1 MVERLVANEKVVGS
15 SPIARSKI
23 KYIIYYILLDLSFI
37 FQQIANFFIKKRK
50 IIIFY
55 KFLFKI
61 FKFFLKKKIVLN
73 FTSFKFYVYPNKKD
87 LSFWMLRYLKI
98 WDEPKINLIINKSG
112 KSDFTFIDIGCNYG
126 AYSIPISKIVKNSQI
141 YAFDPSEKSISRIK
155 ENIKLNKIFNIE
167 LFNIGIAEK
176 RKKVFF
182 DDNINNYKNSG
193 SFQIS
198 SNNHG
203 KEILVESIDNLI
215 EQKII
220 KPKKKIFIKMDIE
233 GYEFYALQGLK
244 KSLKN
249 YKIFIL
255 FEFSKKIFEN
265 HLNFEKSFTNFI
277 KENNLMIFDKKMRVI
292 SVKYLFENIHKI
304 PKEWDVLDDFI
315 IINQNL

>member
-1 MVERLVANEKVVGS
+1 
-15 SPIARSKI
+15 
-23 KYIIYYILLDLSFI
+23 
-37 FQQIANFFIKKRK
+37 
-50 IIIFY
+50 
-55 KFLFKI
+55 
-61 FKFFLKKKIVLN
+61 
-73 FTSFKFYVYPNKKD
+73 
-87 LSFWMLRYLKI
+87 MLRYLKI
-98 WDEPKINLIINKSG
+98 WDEPKINLILNESG

-126 AYSIPISKIVKNSQI
+126 AYSIPISKINKNSKI
-141 YAFDPSEKSISRIK
+141 YGFDPSEKSIIRIK
-155 ENIKLNKIFNIE
+155 ENITLNKIFNIE
-167 LFNIGIAEK
+167 LFNFGIGEK

-198 SNNHG
+198 TNNYG
-203 KEILVESIDNLI
+203 KEIQVESIDNLI

-244 KSLKN
+244 KSLNN

-255 FEFSKKIFEN
+255 FEFSKKIFKN
-265 HLNFEKSFTNFI
+265 HLNLEKSFTNFI
-277 KENNLMIFDKKMRVI
+277 KENNLKIFDKKMREI